1 MTQSALLADLLIK
14 KWSLQSPN
22 MILSVFGGHSKFD
35 VNTIGNQSAFLRET
49 P

>member
-1 MTQSALLADLLIK
+1 MDTEYSLLADLLIK

-35 VNTIGNQSAFLRET
+35 ANTIGNQPAFLGKT
-49 P
+49 